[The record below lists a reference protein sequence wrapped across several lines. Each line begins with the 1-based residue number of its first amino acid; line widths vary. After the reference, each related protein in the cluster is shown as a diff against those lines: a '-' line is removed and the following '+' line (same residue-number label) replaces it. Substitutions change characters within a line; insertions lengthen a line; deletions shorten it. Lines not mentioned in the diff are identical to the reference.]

1 MMKKIKKI
9 GILIDMENGVV
20 KESNFGMIT
29 LANQGAAGLYAL
41 SFDSLDNRAS
51 DALAEYGIHTIVD
64 LGLPDEQAVRLNPAI
79 RANAVVAAVRELGLD
94 GIFGL
99 STAEGKDLIPR
110 VAAML
115 DAPLVMDCVDVDLE
129 KKIGKTSQYSG
140 KVLADIQLTGDIVV
154 FGIRPNA
161 VQAAPSPEEAKTVSI
176 SGGTDFSPG
185 LSSGLALVSW
195 DGGKDDDSLVS
206 LSEADIIVA
215 GGRGMKNGENFSLL
229 FDCAEKMNAAVGAS
243 RVAVDE
249 GWVPYALQ
257 VGQTGEKVSPSV
269 YLSCGISGSIQHFA
283 GMKTAKMI
291 IAINTD
297 ENAAMIA
304 NSDYYVRGDLFEILP
319 ELIGQL

>member
-1 MMKKIKKI
+1 MMKKI
-9 GILIDMENGVV
+9 GILIETENGSV
-20 KESNFGMIT
+20 KESCFGMIT
-29 LANQGAAGLYAL
+29 LASQGDAGLYAL
-41 SFDSLDNRAS
+41 AFDSPDNRMS
-51 DALAEYGIHTIVD
+51 DTLAEYGIHTIVD
-64 LGLPDEQAVRLNPAI
+64 LGLSGDDAGKMNPDI
-79 RANAVVAAVRELGLD
+79 RARAVVAAVREFDLD

-99 STAEGKDLIPR
+99 STAEGKDLVPR
-110 VAAML
+110 VAALL
-115 DAPLVMDCVDVDLE
+115 DAPLVMDCVDVDIE
-129 KKIGKTSQYSG
+129 KRIGKTSQYSG

-161 VQAAPSPEEAKTVSI
+161 IRAVASPVQAKMVSM
-176 SGGTDFSPG
+176 DQN
-185 LSSGLALVSW
+185 LSSPLTLVSW
-195 DGGKDDDSLVS
+195 DGGKEDDAAVS

-269 YLSCGISGSIQHFA
+269 YLACGISGSIQHFA

-291 IAINTD
+291 IAVNTD

-304 NSDYYVRGDLFEILP
+304 NSDYYVLGDLFEILP
-319 ELIGQL
+319 ELIAQL